1 MRVSAIN
8 YLLLGVVA
16 FAAFFGIQAL
26 IVPHYLPTPTI
37 ENFSHPLEVTGA
49 YKYYKASRGASTVW
63 VNNTPFYCGAG
74 AISFYTCL
82 RYTERL
88 PQRAVITVKIVNVK
102 MIYGDIAMAM
112 NIKSSGAELFI
123 QTPAQCITA
132 WRNENIY
139 WFSSLSLIIA
149 IFVVG
154 CTRIILTRDRMTT

>member
-1 MRVSAIN
+1 MKDSAIH
-8 YLLLGVVA
+8 YILLGAIV
-16 FAAFFGIQAL
+16 FAAFFGIQAMVVSHYFP
-26 IVPHYLPTPTI
+26 VPDT
-37 ENFSHPLEVTGA
+37 EDFNHPLEVTGT

-88 PQRAVITVKIVNVK
+88 PQRAVITVQIVNIK

-123 QTPAQCITA
+123 QTPAQCINA

-154 CTRIILTRDRMTT
+154 CTRIILTRNRMTT